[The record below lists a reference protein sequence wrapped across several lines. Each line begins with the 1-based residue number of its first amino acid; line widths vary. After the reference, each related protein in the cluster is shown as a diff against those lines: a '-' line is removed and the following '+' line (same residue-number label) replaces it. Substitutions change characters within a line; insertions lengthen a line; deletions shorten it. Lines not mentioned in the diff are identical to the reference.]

1 MQTKMFADLGPTTV
15 SRCSRYALTSRNVAQ
30 TYLIDVA
37 MPAAP
42 LTPGQIL
49 PVVYVLDGNAMFAM
63 AAQAARL
70 LQSAPH
76 PLPPMLMVGVGYD
89 FRRGGGPNWEY
100 GGLRLR
106 DYSPTSDPRV
116 IAEVRDAP
124 PPYVYPPDYE
134 IGGAGAFLRFLTEEL
149 RPFIAARYP
158 VDPGD
163 QTLLGF
169 SLGGLFALD
178 TLFTAPRSFRRYIA
192 GSPALSWDDRVA
204 FQREAAL
211 AAIADDLDAD
221 LFLSVG
227 ELEATSTNP
236 LVSEIASTL
245 SDLEAVLRGRRY
257 PSLRMAHHV
266 FPGETHASV
275 IGATI
280 SRGLRA
286 VFDRA

>member
-1 MQTKMFADLGPTTV
+1 MQTETFADLGPTTM
-15 SRCSRYALTSRNVAQ
+15 SRCSRYALTARNVAQ

-42 LTPGQIL
+42 VTPGQIL
-49 PVVYVLDGNAMFAM
+49 PVVYVLDGNGMFAM
-63 AAQAARL
+63 AAQTARM
-70 LQSAPH
+70 LQSAPQ
-76 PLPPMLMVGVGYD
+76 PLPPMLVVGVGYD
-89 FRRGGGPNWEY
+89 FRRAGGPNWEY
-100 GGLRLR
+100 VGLRHR

-116 IAEVRDAP
+116 IGLLRASP
-124 PPYVYPPDYE
+124 PPYDFPADFE
-134 IGGAGAFLRFLTEEL
+134 LGGAAAFRRFLTEEL

-178 TLFTAPRSFRRYIA
+178 TLFTAPGSFRRYIA
-192 GSPALSWDDRVA
+192 GSPALAWHDRVA
-204 FQREAAL
+204 FEREAAL
-211 AAIADDLDAD
+211 AATVDDLAAD

-227 ELEATSTNP
+227 ELEATSDNP
-236 LVSEIASTL
+236 LVSTIVSTVR
-245 SDLEAVLRGRRY
+245 DLEAVLRGRGY
-257 PSLRMAHHV
+257 PSLRMACHL

-280 SRGLRA
+280 SRGLRS
-286 VFDRA
+286 VFEPT

>member
-1 MQTKMFADLGPTTV
+1 MQTETFADLGPTTM

-42 LTPGQIL
+42 MAPGQVV
-49 PVVYVLDGNAMFAM
+49 PVVYVLDGNGTFAM
-63 AAQAARL
+63 AAQAARM
-70 LQSAPH
+70 LQSAPK
-76 PLPPMLMVGVGYD
+76 PLPPILIVGVGYD

-106 DYSPTSDPRV
+106 DYSPTRDPRV
-116 IAEVRDAP
+116 MAEIRAAP
-124 PPYVYPPDYE
+124 PPYAFPPDYE
-134 IGGAGAFLRFLTEEL
+134 IGGAVAFRRFLTEEL

-158 VDPGD
+158 ADPED

-178 TLFTAPRSFRRYIA
+178 TLLTASGSFRRYIA
-192 GSPALSWDDRVA
+192 GSPALSWDDGVVFR
-204 FQREAAL
+204 REAAL
-211 AAIADDLDAD
+211 AATTDDLDAD
-221 LFLSVG
+221 LFLSAG
-227 ELEATSTNP
+227 ELEATSANP
-236 LVSEIASTL
+236 LVSAIVPTVYR
-245 SDLEAVLRGRRY
+245 LEAVLRGGRY
-257 PSLRMAHHV
+257 PSLRMACHV

-280 SRGLRA
+280 SRGLRS
-286 VFDRA
+286 VFAEA